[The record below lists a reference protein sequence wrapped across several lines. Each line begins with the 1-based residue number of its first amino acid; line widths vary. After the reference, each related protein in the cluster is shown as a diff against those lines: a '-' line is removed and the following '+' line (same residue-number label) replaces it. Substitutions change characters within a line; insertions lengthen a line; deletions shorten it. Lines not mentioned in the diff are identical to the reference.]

1 MKSFNRSL
9 GESFENQAEIYLK
22 SKGYKIL
29 DKNFHF
35 SHCEI
40 DLIAL
45 DIDILV
51 FIEVKG
57 RYSSNFG
64 TPSESVSNRKQT
76 NIIKSS
82 KFYIHKNNLYDRF
95 VRFDIIEVY
104 ANNLNNSFNIEHIEN
119 AFICK

>member
-1 MKSFNRSL
+1 MKNFNRSL

-22 SKGYKIL
+22 SKGYKII

-35 SHCEI
+35 SHLEI

-45 DIDILV
+45 DNDILV

-64 TPSESVSNRKQT
+64 TPCESVSNKKQT
-76 NIIKSS
+76 NIIKCA
-82 KFYIHKNNLYDRF
+82 KYYIHKNNLYDRF

-104 ANNLNNSFNIEHIEN
+104 ANNLNNSFSIEHIEN